1 MMTHGKSKKME
12 NKPDVPLGYE
22 EFYILLERI
31 TIALEKIAENTKVPD
46 DFMYTIEQEKKEN

>member
-1 MMTHGKSKKME
+1 MSE
-12 NKPDVPLGYE
+12 PDVPLGYE

-46 DFMYTIEQEKKEN
+46 DFMYAMEQEKKEN

>member
-1 MMTHGKSKKME
+1 ME
-12 NKPDVPLGYE
+12 NRPDVPLGYE

-46 DFMYTIEQEKKEN
+46 DFYMLWSKKRKKTDG